1 MQDAPDPF
9 VTLLIERGL
18 DHQSDVIAKS
28 YLGAVEDEFYGEE
41 EGFRRTLEL
50 MAAGE
55 KFIMN
60 MRLICRTIGLEGR
73 PDVLVRV
80 DDILSD
86 FGDYSYGVVEISE
99 SHKRSPY
106 SPRSRLQ
113 SQARNRP
120 RI

>member
-18 DHQSDVIAKS
+18 DHQSDVIAES
-28 YLGAVEDEFYGEE
+28 YPDAVEEEFYGEE

-55 KFIMN
+55 KSIMN
-60 MRLICRTIGLEGR
+60 MPLICRTIGLEGR

-80 DDILSD
+80 DDIPSD
-86 FGDYSYGVVEISE
+86 FGDYSYGVMEIN
-99 SHKRSPY
+99 P
-106 SPRSRLQ
+106 PGV
-113 SQARNRP
+113 
-120 RI
+120 